1 MRIIGAYMLAVMGGN
16 EKPDAAAVSA
26 ILDAIGEKADEERM
40 KLFFSQIEGKDLA
53 EVIEEGSKK
62 LGAMGGVGGGGAAG
76 GGAGGEGG
84 EAGEKKEEKKE
95 EEEDDDV
102 GFDSDDDDE

>member
-62 LGAMGGVGGGGAAG
+62 LGAVGGVGGGAPVG
-76 GGAGGEGG
+76 GEGEGG

-102 GFDSDDDDE
+102 GFDSDDDDDE